1 MSLDARIAEASAR
14 LQEAVAV
21 HAPAAF
27 ASSFGAE
34 DMVLLDLIDGLGLEV
49 DVFTLDTGRLPE
61 ETHDLI
67 ARARRDYRRP
77 IRVLFPDA
85 AQVEAFVAAHGGN
98 AFYDS
103 IELRKRC
110 CEIRKLIPLRR
121 ALQGKRLWITGL
133 RREQSVTRADVAV
146 LAHDAANGL
155 MKLNPLADWSEQDVW
170 GYVERFDVPTN
181 QLHRRGYPS
190 IGCAPC
196 TRAVQPG
203 EDPRAGRWWWEQPTS
218 RECGLHVDP
227 QGRLVR
233 TAVPA
238 ARASLDRTGEGQEEQ
253 HQ

>member
-1 MSLDARIAEASAR
+1 MTLEARIGETSAR
-14 LQEAVAV
+14 LCEAVA
-21 HAPAAF
+21 AYSPAAF

-67 ARARRDYRRP
+67 ARAAIAYRRP

-85 AQVEAFVAAHGGN
+85 SEVEAFVAAHGVN

-103 IELRKRC
+103 MELRKRC
-110 CEIRKLIPLRR
+110 CEIRKLVPLRR
-121 ALQGKRLWITGL
+121 ALRGKRLWITGL
-133 RREQSVTRADVAV
+133 RREQSVTRAEVAV
-146 LAHDAANGL
+146 LAHDDANGL
-155 MKLNPLADWSEQDVW
+155 MKLNPLADWSEQEVW
-170 GYVERFDVPTN
+170 AYVEKFDVPTN
-181 QLHRRGYPS
+181 LLHRRGYPS

-203 EDPRAGRWWWEQPTS
+203 EDPRAGRWWWEQAAS
-218 RECGLHVDP
+218 RECGLHMDP

-233 TAVPA
+233 TTAAA
-238 ARASLDRTGEGQEEQ
+238 ARASFD
-253 HQ
+253 